1 MPRKEKSPKKKTK
14 EKSPKKRDLEDPAM
28 DEADINRYVKNALDQ
43 VNAQHEKRLIGP
55 EQSILSRHTT
65 IALLIVSVVLLT
77 QSCGKDAGIHAVSRS
92 TDAAF

>member
-1 MPRKEKSPKKKTK
+1 MT
-14 EKSPKKRDLEDPAM
+14 DP
-28 DEADINRYVKNALDQ
+28 DFNQLLQNALDQ